1 MLTCLDFEEVGFL
14 LSILALSRDA
24 GQMRIVVLYV

>member
-14 LSILALSRDA
+14 LSILVLARDA
-24 GQMRIVVLYV
+24 GQIRIVVLYV